1 MARTTTEIFDSMVA
15 EGIRLATAQGNT
27 AAVGMFAN
35 TSKVAIWR
43 LMFYIQA
50 FAIMTFEK
58 LLDAFG
64 VVVDDKLATLR
75 PGKLSWIREK
85 AKGFQFGIP
94 LYPDSDVFNNTG
106 YTDAQIAASKIIAYA
121 ACTETTLNAVRVV
134 LLKVA
139 KLNGTDLV
147 PLSNTE
153 FAAFE
158 SYMQTKVKFAG
169 TTLIIYNQVADLLKA
184 EVDVYYDPL
193 LLDQNGLRTDAA
205 GYPVKDAATL
215 YPTQLEFDGEFTNA
229 GFIDALQ
236 SCYGVSRRKVNL
248 KRMERKPDG
257 GTYQSVGSSFV
268 PFAGYC
274 KFDTGGLV
282 INYIADV

>member
-1 MARTTTEIFDSMVA
+1 MARTTQEIFDSMVA

-43 LMFYIQA
+43 LLFYVQA

-58 LLDAFG
+58 LMDAFG
-64 VVVDDKLATLR
+64 ISIDARIATLK
-75 PGKLSWIREK
+75 PGKLSWYRQK
-85 AKGFQFGIP
+85 AKDFQFGFP
-94 LYPDSDVFNNTG
+94 LYTESDEFDNTG
-106 YTDAQIAASKIIAYA
+106 YTDAEIEASKIIAYA
-121 ACTETTLNAVRVV
+121 ACTETTLNGVRVV

-139 KLNGTDLV
+139 KLNGTDLE

-184 EVDVYYDPL
+184 EVDVYYNPL
-193 LLDQNGLRTDAA
+193 LLDTNGLRTDAA
-205 GYPVKDAATL
+205 GYPVRDAAEL

-248 KRMERKPDG
+248 KRMERKPAG
-257 GTYQSVGSSFV
+257 GAYQSVGSSFI

>member
-1 MARTTTEIFDSMVA
+1 MARTTQQIFDSMVD
-15 EGIRLATAQGNT
+15 EGVRLATEQGND
-27 AAVGMFAN
+27 AVVAMFDN

-43 LMFYIQA
+43 LLFYVMA

-58 LLDAFG
+58 LLDAFD
-64 VVVDDKLATLR
+64 VVVDTKIANLR
-75 PGKLSWIREK
+75 PGKLAWYRQK
-85 AKGFQFGIP
+85 AKDFQYGFP
-94 LYPDSDVFNNTG
+94 MYTESDEFDNTG
-106 YTDAQIAASKIIAYA
+106 YTDAEIEASKIIAYA
-121 ACTETTLNAVRVV
+121 AVTETTLNDVRVV
-134 LLKVA
+134 LVKVA
-139 KLNGTDLV
+139 KLSGTDLV

-153 FAAFE
+153 YAAF
-158 SYMQTKVKFAG
+158 SDYMQTKVKFAG

-193 LLDQNGLRTDAA
+193 LLDGNGLRTDGA
-205 GYPVKDAATL
+205 GYPVKDAANI

-248 KRMERKPDG
+248 KKMERKPSG

-274 KFDTGGLV
+274 KFDNNGLT

>member
-1 MARTTTEIFDSMVA
+1 MARTTTQIFDSMVA
-15 EGIRLATAQGNT
+15 EGVRLATEQGND
-27 AAVGMFAN
+27 AVIAMFDN

-43 LMFYIQA
+43 LLFYVQA

-64 VVVDDKLATLR
+64 IVVDTKIANLR
-75 PGKLSWIREK
+75 PGKLAWYRQK
-85 AKGFQFGIP
+85 AKDFQFGFP
-94 LYPDSDVFNNTG
+94 LYTESDVFDNTG
-106 YTDAQIAASKIIAYA
+106 YTDTEITASKIIAYA
-121 ACTETTLNAVRVV
+121 AVTETTLNDVRVV
-134 LLKVA
+134 LIKVA
-139 KLNGTDLV
+139 KLSGTDLV
-147 PLSNTE
+147 PLATVEYN
-153 FAAFE
+153 AFE
-158 SYMQTKVKFAG
+158 SYMQNNVKFAG

-184 EVDVYYDPL
+184 EVDVYYDAL
-193 LLDQNGLRTDAA
+193 LLDGTGLRTDSA
-205 GYPVKDAATL
+205 GYPVLEAATL

-248 KRMERKPDG
+248 KRMERKPNG
-257 GTYQSVGSSFV
+257 GTYSSVGSSFV

-274 KFDTGGLV
+274 KFDVDGLV

>member
-1 MARTTTEIFDSMVA
+1 MARTTQEIFDSMVA
-15 EGIRLATAQGNT
+15 EGVRLATAQGNT
-27 AAVGMFAN
+27 AAVSMFAN

-50 FAIMTFEK
+50 FAIMAFEK

-64 VVVDDKLATLR
+64 VVVDTKIATLK
-75 PGKLSWIREK
+75 PGKLSWYRQK
-85 AKGFQFGIP
+85 AKDFQYGFP
-94 LYPDSDVFNNTG
+94 LYTETDEFDNTG
-106 YTDAQIAASKIIAYA
+106 YNATEIEASKIIAYA
-121 ACTETTLNAVRVV
+121 ACTETTLNGVRVV

-205 GYPVKDAATL
+205 GYPVRDAATL

-236 SCYGVSRRKVNL
+236 ACYGVSRRKVNL
-248 KRMERKPDG
+248 KRMERKPAG
-257 GTYQSVGSSFV
+257 GSYTSVGSPFI

-274 KFDTGGLV
+274 KFDTSGLV